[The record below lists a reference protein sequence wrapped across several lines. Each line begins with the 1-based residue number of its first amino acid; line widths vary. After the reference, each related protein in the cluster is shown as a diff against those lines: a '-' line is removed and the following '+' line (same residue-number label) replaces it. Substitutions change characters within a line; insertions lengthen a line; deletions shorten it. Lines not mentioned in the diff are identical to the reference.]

1 MNKVIVTID
10 GVEYPMVGDKSEQHM
25 ISVAKF
31 VDDEMKTIKESNSKL
46 STAKIAI
53 LTALNI
59 MDKLVE
65 GSNENDQLS
74 KENEELKK
82 KVGSSDGELKLEI
95 KKFQLDLHAKSKE
108 KETLLTQIEELN
120 KKIESQNTEISKLK
134 EKVESFKD
142 ETEKFKSQIEE
153 LKSEAESANER
164 AKAAEETASEFQNR
178 AYKVQLEKTELE
190 MRLR

>member
-10 GVEYPMVGDKSEQHM
+10 GVEYPMVGDKPEQHM

-31 VDDEMKTIKESNSKL
+31 VDDEMKAIKEANSKL

-65 GSNENDQLS
+65 GSNENDQLI

-82 KVGSSDGELKLEI
+82 KVGSSNGELKLEI
-95 KKFQLDLHAKSKE
+95 KKLQLDLNVKSKE
-108 KETLLTQIEELN
+108 KETLLGQIEELN
-120 KKIESQNTEISKLK
+120 KKIEYQNMEISNLNEKL
-134 EKVESFKD
+134 ESFKG
-142 ETEKFKSQIEE
+142 ETESFKSQIEE
-153 LKSEAESANER
+153 LKTETENAKKR
-164 AKAAEETASEFQNR
+164 AKEAEETASEFQNR